1 MATDKKWTAAASAA
15 LVAALAVLVV
25 APPGSAR
32 AAGAPLP
39 AVDAPAPDCPVDDY
53 GQCVADYDSGG
64 DAALESASD
73 LGYDSSCSG
82 ARYNQVWH
90 LHRGTWPYNQE
101 TYLHVSWCGKGGRSG
116 TITYRNM
123 WTTHN
128 GNLCSGYGD
137 YANVVSGG
145 VGYSQITIEGGAY
158 FSCPTTIPWVT
169 IHKHRWMQIR
179 FFPDGSSRAIAW
191 G

>member
-1 MATDKKWTAAASAA
+1 MQTGKRWTAAAAA
-15 LVAALAVLVV
+15 GLVLALAALAMLL
-25 APPGSAR
+25 PGAARSAGM
-32 AAGAPLP
+32 ADDYP
-39 AVDAPAPDCPVDDY
+39 AVPTCVVEGSD
-53 GQCVADYDSGG
+53 QCGSDYDSGG
-64 DAALESASD
+64 GAVLD
-73 LGYDSSCSG
+73 DSSSLGFDATCSG
-82 ARYNQVWH
+82 SRYNQVWH

-116 TITYRNM
+116 RITYRNM

-169 IHKHRWMQIR
+169 IHKHRWMQVR
-179 FFPDGSSRAIAW
+179 FFPDGYSTAIAW

>member
-1 MATDKKWTAAASAA
+1 MQTGKRWTAAAAA
-15 LVAALAVLVV
+15 GLVLALAAMAMLL
-25 APPGSAR
+25 PGAAR
-32 AAGAPLP
+32 AAGP
-39 AVDAPAPDCPVDDY
+39 ADDY
-53 GQCVADYDSGG
+53 LAVPTCVVEGDGCGSDYDSGG
-64 DAALESASD
+64 GVVLD
-73 LGYDSSCSG
+73 DSSSLGFDATCSG
-82 ARYNQVWH
+82 SRYNQVWH

-101 TYLHVSWCGKGGRSG
+101 TYLHFIWCGKGGRSG
-116 TITYRNM
+116 TITFRNM

-137 YANVVSGG
+137 YAGVVSGG

-158 FSCPTTIPWVT
+158 FTCPTAIPWIA

-179 FFPDGSSRAIAW
+179 FFPDGYSTAIAW